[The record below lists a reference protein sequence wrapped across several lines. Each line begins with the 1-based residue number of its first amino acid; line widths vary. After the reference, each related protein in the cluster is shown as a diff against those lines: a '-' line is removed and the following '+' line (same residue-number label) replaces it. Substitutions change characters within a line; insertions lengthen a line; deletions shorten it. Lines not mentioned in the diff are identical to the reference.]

1 MQMKTSS
8 EIRNSFDSINAVADT
23 TKSLRDD
30 DLATVQLTVAEE
42 DIGKFWGIVR
52 RNGLDPTTKR
62 LGDTLVARFDAE
74 PSLGDLFR

>member
-8 EIRNSFDSINAVADT
+8 EIRSSFDDINAVTDT
-23 TKSLRDD
+23 MKSLREDGN
-30 DLATVQLTVAEE
+30 ATVQLTVAEE

-52 RNGLDPTTKR
+52 RNDLDPTTKR